1 MADKIE
7 NKDLFAKDAFSK
19 TQKDVEDLIG
29 VLDELNKT
37 LVDLSKAQKKILNSE
52 DGKTFESLKKINK
65 AVDTLNTAEEEST
78 KILEAKIK

>member
-29 VLDELNKT
+29 VIDDLNKS
-37 LVDLSKAQKKILNSE
+37 LIDLSKAQKEVLNKE
-52 DGKTFESLKKINK
+52 DGKTFKSLKNINQ
-65 AVDTLNTAEEEST
+65 AVET
-78 KILEAKIK
+78 